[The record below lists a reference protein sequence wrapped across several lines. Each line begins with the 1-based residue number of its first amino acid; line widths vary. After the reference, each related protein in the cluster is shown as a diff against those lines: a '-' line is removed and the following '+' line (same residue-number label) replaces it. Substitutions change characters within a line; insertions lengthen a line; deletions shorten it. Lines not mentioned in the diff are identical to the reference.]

1 MTTVNENKQE
11 RGCLLTGALLLSLL
25 GAIFFG
31 FVSGAYTIANTPERI
46 SELEYWLSM
55 VCFLASL
62 YAIYCFFF
70 AYRMQK
76 KGAYGLIAAAAV
88 TVVDLLLD
96 VFLKPPTNDLVTSGA
111 GWMLLSVIGCVIF
124 SIIIAFNI
132 KKMK

>member
-25 GAIFFG
+25 GAIFLG

-46 SELEYWLSM
+46 SELEYWLSL

-96 VFLKPPTNDLVTSGA
+96 VFLKPPTNDLAKSGA
-111 GWMLLSVIGCVIF
+111 RWMLLSVIGCVFF